1 MSAVKPSAGDAAP
14 STERKA
20 PPDRLAPPAPH
31 LRAPQP
37 TDSMTPPPPPPPAS
51 ARFPDAPPSG
61 TAGWTPPPARNPES
75 RPAAADADAPGPTDV
90 PPARPT
96 AARPVRLET
105 IRPARTDDVRTSDD
119 QGSPAAGADGPAR
132 PGVTRPARLENPRP
146 SSPATGAEGARAPGA
161 RPSRP
166 SRPDATRTAGPEGA
180 AAPHADGAR
189 PPRADSGDPARPG
202 VTRPARLDG
211 ARPTTAGTDR
221 PGTAA
226 PAGDRATRTSATTP
240 ASGHPPRPDADR
252 LFRPAPSAAPPAG
265 ADGGQ
270 APGEGSAWSPL
281 PRGWAAT
288 PAQAPRDALSSAVPG
303 QGGVWSPATPVRHPD
318 FDVPDG
324 HEPEFDAPA
333 ARIPRPADPAPGAP
347 TPDPSLSWSAP
358 PPGGGATRPVVTFA
372 QPEGYGDTPPHAGR
386 RRVRGR
392 TLAAATCVV
401 LGLGL
406 IGGAA
411 TGSWLVGDAAGSGER
426 GAYAT
431 ASGLWH
437 NVPVDQLFPPT
448 VDGQGAGPGGA
459 DRTWTRVAVAP
470 DSGCAGALDP
480 LLLQVLAPVGCARLL
495 RATYVDATQSYVTTV
510 GMVFTEADEA
520 GMRALSTRFDKE
532 GLARRTDLM
541 PRTYAPPDTVA
552 AGFGDAQRASWTVSV
567 LTDAPVVVYAVSGWA
582 DGRTVAT
589 PEPAARAA
597 APGATSAPA
606 QAGLGNEAKGL
617 ADRVERGL
625 RKTVAAPSEQPS

>member
-1 MSAVKPSAGDAAP
+1 
-14 STERKA
+14 
-20 PPDRLAPPAPH
+20 
-31 LRAPQP
+31 
-37 TDSMTPPPPPPPAS
+37 MTPSPPPPPAS

-61 TAGWTPPPARNPES
+61 AATRTPPPARKPES
-75 RPAAADADAPGPTDV
+75 RTASADAPGSTDV
-90 PPARPT
+90 PPARPA

-105 IRPARTDDVRTSDD
+105 IRPARTDDLRTFDAPPADDPGSD
-119 QGSPAAGADGPAR
+119 GSAR
-132 PGVTRPARLENPRP
+132 PGVTRPARLESPRP
-146 SSPATGAEGARAPGA
+146 SSTAAATTGARTPGA
-161 RPSRP
+161 RPSRS
-166 SRPDATRTAGPEGA
+166 SRPDATPPLGPQDVAE
-180 AAPHADGAR
+180 PHADSAR
-189 PPRADSGDPARPG
+189 PPRAEGGDPARPS

-211 ARPTTAGTDR
+211 TRPTAGGADR

-226 PAGDRATRTSATTP
+226 PAGDRSTRTSSPTP
-240 ASGHPPRPDADR
+240 AGGRPPRPDADR
-252 LFRPAPSAAPPAG
+252 LSRPAAPAPHSDRPARPAAAPRNGTPSWAGAAPVAEPPVRPGTPPSAAPPAG

-281 PRGWAAT
+281 PRGWAAA
-288 PAQAPRDALSSAVPG
+288 PVQAPRDALSSAVPG

-324 HEPEFDAPA
+324 HQPEFDAPA
-333 ARIPRPADPAPGAP
+333 ARIPRPAAPAPGGP
-347 TPDPSLSWSAP
+347 TPDPALSWSAP
-358 PPGGGATRPVVTFA
+358 APGGAGTRPVVTFA
-372 QPEGYGDTPPHAGR
+372 QPEGYGDTSPRAGR

-426 GAYAT
+426 SAYAT
-431 ASGLWH
+431 AGGLWH

-480 LLLQVLAPVGCARLL
+480 LLLQVLAPVGCSRLL

-510 GMVFTEADEA
+510 GMIFTEADQA
-520 GMRALSTRFDKE
+520 GMRALATRFDKE
-532 GLARRTDLM
+532 GLAHRTDLM

-597 APGATSAPA
+597 ASGATSAPA

-625 RKTVAAPSEQPS
+625 RKTAAAPSEQPS